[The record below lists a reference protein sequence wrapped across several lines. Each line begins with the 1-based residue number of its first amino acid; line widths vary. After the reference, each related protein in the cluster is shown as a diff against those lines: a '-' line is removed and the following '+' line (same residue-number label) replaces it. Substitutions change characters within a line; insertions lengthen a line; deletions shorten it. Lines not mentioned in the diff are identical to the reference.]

1 MATALADHRAMAAQL
16 AARADAAER
25 LVPLEHSG
33 VRDPGPGIA
42 LRRDRLPVSRRP
54 PAAPRARIIAA
65 ARGGGHYLPDG
76 TTHED
81 LRAVW
86 RARRD
91 LRPAIEA
98 LASQITTTAKE
109 PAV

>member
-25 LVPLEHSG
+25 CVPLEHSG
-33 VRDPGPGIA
+33 ERDPGPGVKVC
-42 LRRDRLPVSRRP
+42 REYLPARRP
-54 PAAPRARIIAA
+54 PAAPYARIIAA
-65 ARGGGHYLPDG
+65 ARGGGHYLPHG

-86 RARRD
+86 MARRD
-91 LRPAIEA
+91 LRPAIEFM
-98 LASQITTTAKE
+98 ASQMTTTEKE
-109 PAV
+109 

>member
-25 LVPLEHSG
+25 CEPLEHSG
-33 VRDPGPGIA
+33 KRDPGPGTIA
-42 LRRDRLPVSRRP
+42 RRDHLPVSRRP
-54 PAAPRARIIAA
+54 PAASHARIVAA

-98 LASQITTTAKE
+98 LASQMTTTEKE
-109 PAV
+109 

>member
-16 AARADAAER
+16 AARADAAAR
-25 LVPLEHSG
+25 LVPLESG
-33 VRDPGPGIA
+33 ERDPGPGTT
-42 LRRDRLPVSRRP
+42 PRRP
-54 PAAPRARIIAA
+54 PAARRPPAGRHARLIAA

-98 LASQITTTAKE
+98 LASQMTTTEKE

>member
-1 MATALADHRAMAAQL
+1 MTGLADHRAMAAQL
-16 AARADAAER
+16 AARAAAAER
-25 LVPLEHSG
+25 CEPLEDG
-33 VRDPGPGIA
+33 TRDPGTGFVP
-42 LRRDRLPVSRRP
+42 RRDHLPVSRRP
-54 PAAPRARIIAA
+54 PAGRHARLIAA
-65 ARGGGHYLPDG
+65 ARGGGHYLPHG

-98 LASQITTTAKE
+98 LASQMTTTEKE